1 MVYAKLKQVIK
12 VEVNHRKV
20 LLETRL
26 RNLKR
31 KYAKL
36 SQYSRLVEEVLEIQ
50 KEIQSLESEIAAL
63 Q

>member
-1 MVYAKLKQVIK
+1 M
-12 VEVNHRKV
+12 EVNQRKV
-20 LLETRL
+20 MLEARL
-26 RNLKR
+26 RTLKR

-36 SQYSRLVEEVLEIQ
+36 SQYSSLVEEVLEIQ